1 METKKKL
8 AILQYIYAAS
18 IAETVNTYDKLNM
31 LKYVEDTKNAS
42 LSQTASIINS
52 QLDIQTPEQVITH
65 IAEVFGCANWK
76 IQRKMNGFSA
86 IATSCKLWE
95 LCKKS
100 GGAYPCKGW
109 CLNPMRAMIAANDY
123 TIDFSV
129 KSTLM
134 DAEYC
139 QVDLRY

>member
-1 METKKKL
+1 METEKKL
-8 AILQYIYAAS
+8 TILQNMYAAS
-18 IAETVNTYDKLNM
+18 IAETVNTYGKLNM
-31 LKYVEDTKNAS
+31 LNYVEDAKNVV

-76 IQRKMNGFSA
+76 IERKMNGFSA

-100 GGAYPCKGW
+100 GGANPCKGW

-129 KSTLM
+129 KSTLR